1 MKFPNRIYV
10 KYEDAGDGEEP
21 FLLADKNLDSMADM
35 GEVIPVGVYVLETTA
50 KVTTKVVVE

>member
-10 KYEDAGDGEEP
+10 RYEVAEGEEP
-21 FLLADKNLDSMADM
+21 FLIADKNLDSMADM